1 MDETENKIIIYDD
14 NETVKVENTVP
25 SIIVV
30 LELYKDNEKRRSSIM
45 MNIRRT
51 IKLKMRC
58 A

>member
-45 MNIRRT
+45 MNVRRT

>member
-30 LELYKDNEKRRSSIM
+30 LELYKDSEKRRSSIM